1 MDSLAAIKDFQSLPL
16 TGRRWQLEAMRKLN
30 KLIRKGQR
38 DFLLVAAP
46 AAGKT
51 STGLEAA
58 RILLNESE
66 VERIVVVCHSNHLR
80 QQWARAASKVNISLD
95 AAWSNS
101 DGVESSDYQG
111 VVVTYQQ
118 VVFAPD
124 LFRMNCARKTLVI
137 LDEIHHA
144 GERKAYGEAL
154 QQAFDAAAFRIGL
167 SGTLF
172 RGDNRKIPFVKY
184 ENGCSKPDFAYGYRE
199 AVADCV
205 CRPIYFLTYEGEAVW
220 MREGDDQL
228 YEHSMLDVVD
238 RETAAARLR
247 AILDPS
253 KEWVQ
258 RVVKNANEHLTQIR
272 DSGHGNAGGLIVA
285 QDQEHARRLASLVRE
300 VSGEAT
306 VVAISADPDASARIT
321 EFAEGSQ
328 RWIITVRMVS
338 EGVDIPRLRVGV
350 YATNVQTE
358 LFFRQVC
365 GRLTRYTQG
374 LREQSAVLYLPADE
388 ALIRYALAIKEER
401 EHQVGSEADDEA
413 DDLPAAEEFILSGKE
428 WGEHMIKVLSTEL
441 RDYDAVFDGD
451 SYTQPEL
458 TSAAQ
463 VARLKGITAPFVHIA
478 AIWRMAAAQA
488 GVFIRQS
495 EDLGGVVPCTQSLS
509 PPHAK
514 PSVGSIK
521 MLREQTERMAQ
532 TLAIHLG
539 VPSEEVH
546 REWINLG
553 GMSQEEVATLGDL
566 ESKLEWLRHR
576 LRDETEA
583 KGHLIGDSYCS
594 LDEIKD
600 RLGR

>member
-1 MDSLAAIKDFQSLPL
+1 MDFLAATKSFQPAQL
-16 TGRRWQLEAMRKLN
+16 TGRRWQLEAMRKLY
-30 KLIRKGQR
+30 KLRRKGQR
-38 DFLLVAAP
+38 DFLVVAAP
-46 AAGKT
+46 ATGKT

-58 RILLNESE
+58 CILLNEGE
-66 VERIVVVCHSNHLR
+66 VERVVVVCHSNHLR
-80 QQWARAASKVNISLD
+80 QQWARGASKVNIRLD

-228 YEHSMLDVVD
+228 YEHSMLDMVD

-253 KEWVQ
+253 KEWMR
-258 RVVKNANEHLTQIR
+258 RVVKNADEHLTQIR
-272 DSGHGNAGGLIVA
+272 DSGHDNAGGLIVA
-285 QDQEHARRLASLVRE
+285 QDQEHARRLAALVRKI
-300 VSGEAT
+300 SAEAP

-321 EFAEGSQ
+321 EFAEGNQ

-338 EGVDIPRLRVGV
+338 EGVDIPRLRIGV

-388 ALIRYALAIKEER
+388 TFIQYALAIKEER
-401 EHQVGSEADDEA
+401 EHQIGVEIDDDADDV
-413 DDLPAAEEFILSGKE
+413 AAAREFIVSGEE

-451 SYTQPEL
+451 SFTQPEL

-488 GVFIRQS
+488 GVFIRHNEDVKGIAPSSQS
-495 EDLGGVVPCTQSLS
+495 PSASVEKPNAGRLRLFREQVERVTQSLAS
-509 PPHAK
+509 YMEV
-514 PSVGSIK
+514 S
-521 MLREQTERMAQ
+521 TEE
-532 TLAIHLG
+532 I
-539 VPSEEVH
+539 H
-546 REWINLG
+546 REWINSLG
-553 GMSQEEVATLGDL
+553 GMPLETATCEDL
-566 ESKLEWLRHR
+566 KRKLEWLRYR
-576 LRDETEA
+576 LREEISA
-583 KGHLIGDSYCS
+583 KGHRVGNSFYS

-600 RLGR
+600 HLGR